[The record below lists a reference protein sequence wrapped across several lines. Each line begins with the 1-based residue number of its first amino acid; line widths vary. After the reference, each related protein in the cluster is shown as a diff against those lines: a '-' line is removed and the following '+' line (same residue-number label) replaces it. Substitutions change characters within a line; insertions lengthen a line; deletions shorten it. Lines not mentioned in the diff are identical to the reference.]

1 MNLSDPISK
10 QTAPRI
16 IGVDMSHWQGNI
28 DFSKLAYHNIRFAIF
43 KAGEIP
49 TGSRTEF
56 TDPRYARNIV
66 EAPRNGIITGAYYF
80 FHPAIGAS
88 QQARHFDAVMD
99 KFGRPDLPPVIDVE
113 STDNLSPVKVAAVL
127 KAMID
132 ALVAR
137 GYRLPVIYSRWGF
150 LVNQVGEPYWLKE
163 HFLWLAQYNTTLTV
177 KPRDMSK
184 VIIWQYTDK
193 LRLAGI
199 GVNLDGNYWLKSEA
213 ELLALV
219 KKPTIV
225 EPPVIEAPVEVVEPA
240 PEPETVPEPEKP
252 VEVTVESPVEVPVDV
267 SPGEAEEAPVVP
279 SLDQPSEWESEYPL
293 EEPEP
298 EPQPAPAPAQPQPVA
313 PDFWLQLVRF
323 LRALLQTFGR
333 SSD

>member
-113 STDNLSPVKVAAVL
+113 STDNLPPVKVAAVL

-219 KKPTIV
+219 KKPTLV
-225 EPPVIEAPVEVVEPA
+225 EPPVIEAPVEVVDPA

-252 VEVTVESPVEVPVDV
+252 VEVPVESPVEVPVDV

-279 SLDQPSEWESEYPL
+279 SLDQPSEWETEYPL
-293 EEPEP
+293 EEPEL

>member
-267 SPGEAEEAPVVP
+267 SPGETEEAPVVP

>member
-113 STDNLSPVKVAAVL
+113 STDNLPPVKVAAVL

-252 VEVTVESPVEVPVDV
+252 VEVPVESPVEVPVDV

>member
-1 MNLSDPISK
+1 MNLSAPLSK
-10 QTAPRI
+10 QAAPRI
-16 IGVDMSHWQGNI
+16 VGVDMSHWQGNI

-56 TDPRYARNIV
+56 TDPRYARNIL
-66 EAPRNGIITGAYYF
+66 EAPKNGIITGAYYF

-99 KFGRPDLPPVIDVE
+99 KFGQPDLPPVIDVE
-113 STDNLSPVKVAAVL
+113 STDNLPPAKVAAVL

-132 ALVAR
+132 GLMAR
-137 GYRLPVIYSRWGF
+137 GYRQPIIYSRWGF
-150 LVNQVGEPYWLKE
+150 LVNQVGEPYWLKD
-163 HFLWLAQYNTTLTV
+163 HFLWLAQYNTSLTV
-177 KPRDMSK
+177 KPKDMSK
-184 VIIWQYTDK
+184 VIIWQYTDR

-219 KKPTIV
+219 KKPTVVEEPIV
-225 EPPVIEAPVEVVEPA
+225 EAPVEVVLPT
-240 PEPETVPEPEKP
+240 PEPLVEEP
-252 VEVTVESPVEVPVDV
+252 VEEPVETPVEV
-267 SPGEAEEAPVVP
+267 SPGETEEAPVYP
-279 SLDQPSEWESEYPL
+279 SPEQPSQWEAEYPQ
-293 EEPEP
+293 EQPEP
-298 EPQPAPAPAQPQPVA
+298 DPQPTPVPTQPQPQPLV
-313 PDFWLQLVRF
+313 PDFWLKLARF
-323 LRALLQTFGR
+323 LRALLQAFGH

>member
-1 MNLSDPISK
+1 MNLSDPLPK

-16 IGVDMSHWQGNI
+16 IGVDMSHWQANI
-28 DFSKLAYHNIRFAIF
+28 DFSKLAYHNIRFGIF

-56 TDPRYARNIV
+56 TDPKYARNIT
-66 EAPRNGIITGAYYF
+66 EAPKHGIITGAYYF

-99 KFGRPDLPPVIDVE
+99 KFGQPDLPPVIDVE
-113 STDNLSPVKVAAVL
+113 STDNLPPVKIAAVL

-132 ALVAR
+132 ALMAR
-137 GYRLPVIYSRWGF
+137 GYRLPIIYSRWGF
-150 LVNQVGEPYWLKE
+150 LVNQVGEPYWLKD
-163 HFLWLAQYNTTLTV
+163 HLLWLAQYNTTLTV

-199 GVNLDGNYWLKSEA
+199 GVNLDGNYWLKSEV

-219 KKPTIV
+219 KKPAVV
-225 EPPVIEAPVEVVEPA
+225 EQPVVEVPMEVVVPVPEPVVEESEELPVEIPVEVA
-240 PEPETVPEPEKP
+240 
-252 VEVTVESPVEVPVDV
+252 
-267 SPGEAEEAPVVP
+267 PGEIEEAPLEYLP
-279 SLDQPSEWESEYPL
+279 EQPAQWESEYPL
-293 EEPEP
+293 DQQEP
-298 EPQPAPAPAQPQPVA
+298 EPQPEPVPVQPQPQPVT

-323 LRALLQTFGR
+323 LRALLQTFGKR
-333 SSD
+333 SD